1 MTNLLIE
8 VQQFI
13 DAHNLDRAREEVA
26 KTLSNLR
33 TINAKVRDFAALLAL
48 GSQQALEIGLGV
60 LGREILKKDPE
71 LSMDAIWLFL
81 TAVLSRQTI
90 AIDSPSRISILGLTS
105 SVVDWKLPIFTL
117 LTPTLDYFF
126 KVSLSQGSDLIAE
139 QTLDFIATYGES
151 YAKAPRTNKQLQEF
165 ESCIKRVLDK
175 VDDLDLKE
183 AWNEGIEAFYQLA
196 RENCQERY
204 SDERIWSAGSLLLK
218 NIYTTQVLNSDTE
231 IRNNYKVKEN
241 ISRFITSSLSALGTI
256 LEGDGLSVA
265 IHIDNNQEQ
274 KDWSN
279 IANVIDKLERLFQE
293 IADVTFSNIS
303 KLPTFTPAHAIPGSW
318 TIIVHMNL
326 SSNQSTSLATVIQS
340 LSLLEDS
347 TDERN
352 NSSLFN
358 SWQDCIES
366 LRRDEITVDLAVST
380 DASEL
385 RIIKSISTKDFPT
398 IQAYS
403 SPKVRIL
410 SQDVPQANDLERVI
424 RLAELLI
431 QYPRSPSIV
440 RQQFLETDKTVDRD
454 FLYYQAAA
462 KILGLVDE
470 RVRPTTACSVMNRL
484 PSTEAKMRFLA
495 YQFISSNVGSAWFN
509 WTNANDLSEIKP
521 ENAEQFLNE
530 VCPSLSET
538 TAKRRART
546 LESWLNIFLEHW

>member
-13 DAHNLDRAREEVA
+13 DSNNLDRAREEVA
-26 KTLSNLR
+26 KNLSNLR

-60 LGREILKKDPE
+60 LGRELLKKDPE

-81 TAVLSRQTI
+81 AAVLSRQTI
-90 AIDSPSRISILGLTS
+90 AINSPSRISILGLTAC
-105 SVVDWKLPIFTL
+105 VVDWKLPIFTL
-117 LTPTLDYFF
+117 LTPTLDSFF
-126 KVSLSQGSDLIAE
+126 KLSLSQASDLIAE

-151 YAKAPRTNKQLQEF
+151 YAKAPRTNKQLQEL
-165 ESCIKRVLDK
+165 EDCINLVLDK

-183 AWNEGIEAFYQLA
+183 AWSEEIETFYQLA
-196 RENCQERY
+196 RKSRQERY

-218 NIYTTQVLNSDTE
+218 NIYTTQALNSDTE
-231 IRNNYKVKEN
+231 TNNNYKVKEN

-256 LEGDGLSVA
+256 LQGDGLSVA
-265 IHIDNNQEQ
+265 IHISNNQAQ
-274 KDWSN
+274 KDWSV
-279 IANVIDKLERLFQE
+279 IANVVDKLERLFQE
-293 IADVTFSNIS
+293 IADLTFNNIS

-326 SSNQSTSLATVIQS
+326 SYNQSTSLATKLKSIS
-340 LSLLEDS
+340 LIGDS
-347 TDERN
+347 TDERR

-366 LRRDEITVDLAVST
+366 LRRDEIIVDLAIST
-380 DASEL
+380 DAPEL
-385 RIIKSISTKDFPT
+385 RILKSISTRDFPS

-403 SPKVRIL
+403 SPKIRII
-410 SQDVPQANDLERVI
+410 SHDVPQANDLERVI

-431 QYPRSPSIV
+431 QYPHDPSIL
-440 RQQFLETDKTVDRD
+440 RQQFLETDKTADRD

-462 KILGLVDE
+462 KILGIADE
-470 RVRPTTACSVMNRL
+470 RVRPTKACFVLNRL

-495 YQFISSNVGSAWFN
+495 YQFISSNVGAAWFG

-521 ENAEQFLNE
+521 ESAEQFLNE
-530 VCPSLSET
+530 VCPSLSGT
-538 TAKRRART
+538 TIKRRAKT